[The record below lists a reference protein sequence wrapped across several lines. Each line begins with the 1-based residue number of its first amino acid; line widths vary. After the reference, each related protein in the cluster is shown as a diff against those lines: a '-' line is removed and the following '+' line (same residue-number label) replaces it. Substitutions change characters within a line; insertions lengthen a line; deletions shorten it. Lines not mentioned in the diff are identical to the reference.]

1 MLKKF
6 KVKAR
11 VSQGATALWNDGQ
24 KRVLVFTRKRGRLE
38 RDSPPNCYLAPRH
51 TLVAVPSTS
60 AAQEEARRQVLHR
73 VCVCVCVRER
83 ATESERERERDPEQ

>member
-1 MLKKF
+1 MLKQF

-24 KRVLVFTRKRGRLE
+24 KRALARVFTRKRGRLE

-73 VCVCVCVRER
+73 VCVCMRQRESDRERKRER
-83 ATESERERERDPEQ
+83 ARS